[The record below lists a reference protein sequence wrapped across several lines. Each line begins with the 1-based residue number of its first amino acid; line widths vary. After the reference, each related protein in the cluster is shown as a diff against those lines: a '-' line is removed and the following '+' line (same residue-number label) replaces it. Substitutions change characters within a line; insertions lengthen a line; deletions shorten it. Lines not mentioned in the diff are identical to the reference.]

1 MHSKDPVEGIVGHH
15 HRLGGLCN
23 PRYQKSQRVAHG
35 KIRRDERTRIP
46 KKIADAGGN
55 AYMTTVLENMEEIK
69 ELVGTYKT
77 NSGAEGR
84 TSR

>member
-1 MHSKDPVEGIVGHH
+1 
-15 HRLGGLCN
+15 
-23 PRYQKSQRVAHG
+23 
-35 KIRRDERTRIP
+35 
-46 KKIADAGGN
+46 
-55 AYMTTVLENMEEIK
+55 MTTVLENMEEIK